1 MARPLLLALAVAV
14 GAAWMPVGAAASLP
28 TPRVLTPHVLVPAA
42 ARGAGSRWLQRPW
55 VAGVLRL
62 AGTTTGRVSL
72 DGRSLVFF
80 VVHERFQGDTYWCQ
94 HLYIS
99 QTGGLAPAH
108 LGVAGTCLTTRAEAE
123 HSLRMHL
130 GYAPEGHLLLA
141 RVVPARA
148 DRIRID
154 PMWPRYG
161 GTSVVRLDG
170 CPLLASGS
178 RLVLIDVGRRGIR
191 RMDVLAGGKTIE
203 TLPGI

>member
-1 MARPLLLALAVAV
+1 MARRRLLALVVVA
-14 GAAWMPVGAAASLP
+14 AATWLPVAESASLP
-28 TPRVLTPHVLVPAA
+28 TPRVRTPHVLVPAA
-42 ARGAGSRWLQRPW
+42 ARGAGSSWLDRPM

-62 AGTTTGRVSL
+62 HGTTKGDVSL

-80 VVHERFQGDTYWCQ
+80 VVHERSQGYTYWCQ

-99 QTGGLAPAH
+99 QPGGLAPAH
-108 LGVAGTCLTTRAEAE
+108 LGVAGTCLITRAEAE

-148 DRIRID
+148 DRIRIH